1 MVDPLSTMA
10 EKLEAAEI
18 LKLKGIIGGKGI
30 IVDSITNP
38 IATAVSKDF
47 QKYLDS
53 PTDDADTLNRA
64 TTIREKIDAFIG
76 RTFSGFKATGG
87 YIPGGS
93 FGIVGEEG
101 MEAITGP
108 ANITPLARMMP
119 EMAQTFSNQFTP
131 IMNDIRN
138 AVASGDM
145 GSAQSMAEKLVKQG
159 QTEMQNPIG
168 NKSLDN
174 LNQTMLQLVDIN
186 RKTAEAVKGHYN
198 LAQGA
203 GKGIL

>member
-1 MVDPLSTMA
+1 MLA
-10 EKLEAAEI
+10 E
-18 LKLKGIIGGKGI
+18 
-30 IVDSITNP
+30 
-38 IATAVSKDF
+38 
-47 QKYLDS
+47 
-53 PTDDADTLNRA
+53 
-64 TTIREKIDAFIG
+64 
-76 RTFSGFKATGG
+76 G
-87 YIPGGS
+87 YIPGGG

-119 EMAQTFSNQFTP
+119 EMAQSFSNQFSP
-131 IMNDIRN
+131 MMNEIRN
-138 AVASGDM
+138 AVSSGDM
-145 GSAQSMAEKLVKQG
+145 GSAENMAEKLVKQT

-186 RKTAEAVKGHYN
+186 RKTADAVKGHYN

>member
-1 MVDPLSTMA
+1 
-10 EKLEAAEI
+10 
-18 LKLKGIIGGKGI
+18 
-30 IVDSITNP
+30 
-38 IATAVSKDF
+38 
-47 QKYLDS
+47 
-53 PTDDADTLNRA
+53 
-64 TTIREKIDAFIG
+64 
-76 RTFSGFKATGG
+76 
-87 YIPGGS
+87 
-93 FGIVGEEG
+93 

-119 EMAQTFSNQFTP
+119 EMAQSFSNQFTP
-131 IMNDIRN
+131 LINQIREMEKN
-138 AVASGDM
+138 GDL
-145 GSAQSMAEKLVKQG
+145 GAGEKMAEMVKQ
-159 QTEMQNPIG
+159 QQIEMQNPIG

>member
-1 MVDPLSTMA
+1 MV
-10 EKLEAAEI
+10 E
-18 LKLKGIIGGKGI
+18 
-30 IVDSITNP
+30 SISNP
-38 IATAVSKDF
+38 IKSDFYQAF
-47 QKYLDS
+47 QKYLDN
-53 PTDDADTLNRA
+53 PTGNAEELNRD
-64 TTIREKIDAFIG
+64 TTIREKMLQFFKG
-76 RTFSGFKATGG
+76 GFAGGG

-119 EMAQTFSNQFTP
+119 EMAQSFSNQFTP
-131 IMNDIRN
+131 LMNQIREMEK
-138 AVASGDM
+138 SGDL
-145 GSAQSMAEKLVKQG
+145 GAGEKMAEMLKQ
-159 QTEMQNPIG
+159 QQIEMQNPIG

>member
-1 MVDPLSTMA
+1 MVNPLTEFSK
-10 EKLEAAEI
+10 KLENAEI
-18 LKLKGIIGGKGI
+18 LRLRGIIGSNGI
-30 IVDSITNP
+30 IVDSISTPIKSEMGEEFKKFLENP
-38 IATAVSKDF
+38 TQDATE
-47 QKYLDS
+47 
-53 PTDDADTLNRA
+53 TGRE
-64 TTIREKIDAFIG
+64 TTIREKMLQFFKG
-76 RTFSGFKATGG
+76 GFAGGG

-119 EMAQTFSNQFTP
+119 EMAQSFSNQFTP
-131 IMNDIRN
+131 LINQIREMEKN
-138 AVASGDM
+138 GDL
-145 GSAQSMAEKLVKQG
+145 GAGERMAEMVKQ
-159 QTEMQNPIG
+159 QQIEMQNPIG